1 VKPLQQAR
9 YDKFQVDVIFI
20 PSQHPHSED
29 PWHDFGTISAQKIST
44 GVDAGKAR
52 EGQEPQERGRELQA
66 LERKRKKARSFDR
79 ALIFFWSGKRDSNS
93 RLQPWQNESLCS
105 MEGLK

>member
-1 VKPLQQAR
+1 MKIRAVITRPGGRTEGGLPR
-9 YDKFQVDVIFI
+9 SDNIQVDVIFI

-52 EGQEPQERGRELQA
+52 EGQEPQER
-66 LERKRKKARSFDR
+66 
-79 ALIFFWSGKRDSNS
+79 
-93 RLQPWQNESLCS
+93 
-105 MEGLK
+105 